1 MKRLLTVLM
10 AASMCGVICTGRAFA
25 AESQAET
32 QRITKNERLFD
43 FLQKEYGLMLAKQK
57 DRVSRSL
64 LAISISRVPK
74 ADVTARLLEMTRRE
88 TDPLVRAVAWECL
101 LSRTKMMGADSYR
114 QMMESTGVLIDADV
128 LRGELRVAA
137 LNLLAISQPEKRTK
151 EMFARIFSRTDS
163 RMPHDDAVIA
173 AMGRTLAAWKS
184 PDVVDWLI
192 GRMQSV
198 DDVWRADRVLRAAGA
213 GVKGEDNKYDQGAQ
227 KAMRDVSDRYTTWWQ
242 QEKDNWKET
251 KVSLE
256 DSKWKT
262 LPPHFVPAVEDYASV
277 DPDDKK
283 WKKDLELRP
292 PNLKSFDVGF
302 VVDVTG
308 SMDPALAWLHTD
320 IKRLMNCIGLVCLE
334 PRIGITFYRD
344 HGDEFI
350 ARTTPLTGR
359 VDVLVRALENM
370 TCAGGGD
377 IPEAVLE
384 GLTDSAAK
392 NPWVAQASGKKVWV
406 LVADAPGHPEN
417 QKECEE
423 LVRAAAEKG
432 FHLYAVKLQGP
443 HAAPD
448 QSGLDALAKIGN
460 GVSMDASGAELMN
473 ARPRK
478 LPSEAGAGNYR
489 GYSGGLGSSGN
500 IPVGRRV
507 LSAVLVDAIN
517 PQFADRVEPMSA
529 VLWELLSESGT
540 EKGEVFGPTV
550 KTTNMGQPEPKM
562 PKKGPQD
569 R

>member
-1 MKRLLTVLM
+1 
-10 AASMCGVICTGRAFA
+10 
-25 AESQAET
+25 
-32 QRITKNERLFD
+32 
-43 FLQKEYGLMLAKQK
+43 MLNKQK

-64 LAISISRVPK
+64 LAISISRIPK
-74 ADVTARLLEMTRRE
+74 AAVTAKLLEMTRRE
-88 TDPLVRAVAWECL
+88 DPLVRAVAWECL
-101 LSRTKMMGADSYR
+101 ISRTKMMGADSYR
-114 QMMESTGVLIDADV
+114 QLMEATAALVDGDV
-128 LRGELRVAA
+128 LRGQLRVAA
-137 LNLLAISQPEKRTK
+137 LDLLAISQPSKQTK
-151 EMFARIFSRTDS
+151 EMFARIFAHTDS

-173 AMGRTLAAWKS
+173 AMGRCLAAWKS
-184 PDVVDWLI
+184 PDVVEWLI
-192 GRMQSV
+192 GRTAVV
-198 DDVWRADRVLRAAGA
+198 DDAWRADRVLRAAGA
-213 GVKGEDNKYDQGAQ
+213 GVKGEDNLYDQGAQ
-227 KAMRDVSDRYTTWWQ
+227 KAMRDMSDRYAAWWQ
-242 QEKDNWKET
+242 QDKGNWQEV

-262 LPPHFVPAVEDYASV
+262 LPPHFVPAVEDYARV

-308 SMDPALAWLHTD
+308 SMDPALAWLHSD
-320 IKRLMNCIGLVCLE
+320 VKRLMNCIGLVCLE

-344 HGDEFI
+344 HGDEFL
-350 ARTTPLTGR
+350 ARTTPLTSR

-417 QKECEE
+417 QKECED
-423 LVRAAAEKG
+423 LVKAAAAKG

-448 QSGLDALAKIGN
+448 QSALDGLAKIGN
-460 GVSMDASGAELMN
+460 GVSMEASGAELMN
-473 ARPRK
+473 ARARK
-478 LPSEAGAGNYR
+478 SPAEMR
-489 GYSGGLGSSGN
+489 GGYGGLGSGGE

-507 LSAVLVDAIN
+507 LSAMLVDAIN

-529 VLWELLSESGT
+529 VLWELLEEGGV
-540 EKGEVFGPTV
+540 EKGEMFGPTV
-550 KTTNMGQPEPKM
+550 KVTNMGQPEPKM

>member
-1 MKRLLTVLM
+1 MKRLLTILI
-10 AASMCGVICTGRAFA
+10 AAGLYGVCSNGSAFA
-25 AESQAET
+25 AESPAET
-32 QRITKNERLFD
+32 QRIAKNERLFD
-43 FLQKEYGLMLAKQK
+43 FLQKEYGLMLNKQK

-64 LAISISRVPK
+64 LAISISRIPK
-74 ADVTARLLEMTRRE
+74 ADVTAKLLEMTRRE
-88 TDPLVRAVAWECL
+88 DPLVRAVAWECL
-101 LSRTKMMGADSYR
+101 ISRTKMMGADSYR
-114 QMMESTGVLIDADV
+114 QLMEATAALVDADM
-128 LRGELRVAA
+128 LRGQLRVAV
-137 LNLLAISQPEKRTK
+137 LDLLAISQPNKQTK
-151 EMFARIFSRTDS
+151 ETFARIFAHTDS

-173 AMGRTLAAWKS
+173 AMGRCLAAWKS
-184 PDVVDWLI
+184 PDVVEWLI
-192 GRMQSV
+192 GRTAVV
-198 DDVWRADRVLRAAGA
+198 DDAWRADRVLRAAGA
-213 GVKGEDNKYDQGAQ
+213 SVKGEDNLYDQGAQ
-227 KAMRDVSDRYTTWWQ
+227 KAMRDMSDRYAAWWQ
-242 QEKDNWKET
+242 QEKGNWQEV

-262 LPPHFVPAVEDYASV
+262 LPAHFVPAVEDYARV

-308 SMDPALAWLHTD
+308 SMDPALAWLHSD
-320 IKRLMNCIGLVCLE
+320 VKRLMNCIGLVCLE

-344 HGDEFI
+344 HGDEFV
-350 ARTTPLTGR
+350 ARTTPLTSR

-417 QKECEE
+417 QKECED
-423 LVRAAAEKG
+423 LVKAAAAKG

-448 QSGLDALAKIGN
+448 QSGLDALAKVGN
-460 GVSMDASGAELMN
+460 GVSMEASGAELMN
-473 ARPRK
+473 AKARK
-478 LPSEAGAGNYR
+478 SPAEMR
-489 GYSGGLGSSGN
+489 GGYGGLGSGGE

-507 LSAVLVDAIN
+507 LSAMLVDAIN

-529 VLWELLSESGT
+529 VLWELLEEGGA
-540 EKGEVFGPTV
+540 EKGEMFGPTV
-550 KTTNMGQPEPKM
+550 KVTNMGQPEPKM